1 MATSAGTRLSVPAFL
16 EDEKEHRRLL
26 TFWAQQAHIGH
37 LANTGSV
44 TLTAN
49 TTSTSVADARAG
61 AAVFV
66 QFLPM
71 TASAANEFGSG
82 TIYMKTRNKQVFTI
96 KHSNAASTD
105 RTFTYCLLG

>member
-1 MATSAGTRLSVPAFL
+1 MATSAGTRLSVPAFI

-37 LANTGSV
+37 LANVGTA

-61 AAVFV
+61 AAAFI
-66 QFLPM
+66 QFMP
-71 TASAANEFGSG
+71 TTTSAANEIGSG
-82 TIYMKTRNKQVFTI
+82 TLYMKNRGKQVFTI
-96 KHSNAASTD
+96 KHSNDTTTD
-105 RTFTYCLLG
+105 RTFVYTLLG